1 MDYKEFVLE
10 DFLGDESFQ
19 NWRLGKCTSEESEKW
34 EQWLVENPSKN
45 MVVAEATE
53 ILQLFS
59 HKSEGLSKEEV
70 QSQWM
75 ELRRSLVVPKP
86 ETRTRW
92 MGTSVYRYAAAIALL
107 CVASV
112 GIYLQFFKV
121 DVTRDYITYHSGFGE
136 KQEINLPDGS
146 SILLNA
152 NSSLKT
158 SKDWSDQSREV
169 WLETGEAYFS
179 IAKQLDK
186 SNFVVHTDG
195 LKVEVLGTQ
204 FNVNLTDGISVMLDE
219 GSIKLMSNEGGESIL
234 TPGDLA
240 EYNGGEILVTKVD
253 EPRKYT
259 AWLDN
264 KISFDNTTLIEISNY
279 VKRHYGVAINIPD
292 TTLQKRRLSGEIP
305 NDNLDLLLSAI
316 SVAMDLSVTKDNGKI
331 LIEKGDN

>member
-1 MDYKEFVLE
+1 MDYNEFVLE

-19 NWRLGKCTSEESEKW
+19 NWKLGKCTSGESERW
-34 EQWLVENPSKN
+34 EQWLLENPSKSE
-45 MVVAEATE
+45 VVAEATE

-112 GIYLQFFKV
+112 GIYLQFFNADSAKEY
-121 DVTRDYITYHSGFGE
+121 VTYRSGFGE

-152 NSSLKT
+152 NTTLKT
-158 SKDWSDQSREV
+158 TKVWSDQSREV

-179 IAKQLDK
+179 VAKQADK

-204 FNVNLTDGISVMLDE
+204 FNVNLTNGISVMLDE
-219 GSIKLMSNEGGESIL
+219 GSIMLMSNEGGESIMS
-234 TPGDLA
+234 PGYFA
-240 EYNGGEILVTKVD
+240 EYSKGKILISKVED
-253 EPRKYT
+253 PRRYT

-264 KISFDNTTLIEISNY
+264 KISFDNTTLLEISNY
-279 VKRHYGVAINIPD
+279 VKRHYGVSLSIPD

-316 SVAMDLSVTKDNGKI
+316 SVAMDISIKKDNGKI
-331 LIEKGDN
+331 VIETGDN